1 MDVAHLISPA
11 ANTVLAIAIMT
22 GAIRR
27 PWRRKRS
34 TVRTELDEGK
44 WVEHLP
50 VAELKGKHVRGY
62 RRSSAMQIGEDV
74 VDDDGDVDVRA
85 LVTGMDLGD
94 VAESKSDAVIAI
106 CVTAWSFGVPPP
118 VIELSS
124 GQVTGAE
131 VLDELDA
138 DDLIAV
144 EQLLAPHGK
153 KLATRPDP
161 KKSTTSGSSG
171 SSRGRASAGRRG

>member
-1 MDVAHLISPA
+1 MDPLHLVGPGISVATSLYIVA
-11 ANTVLAIAIMT
+11 
-22 GAIRR
+22 GWR
-27 PWRRKRS
+27 PRKRRKRS
-34 TVRTELDEGK
+34 VRTELGEDK

-62 RRSSAMQIGEDV
+62 RRAAALQIGEDV

-106 CVTAWSFGVPPP
+106 CVTAWSLPYPVPE
-118 VIELSS
+118 IELSS

-138 DDLIAV
+138 DDLIAI

-153 KLATRPDP
+153 KLAARPDP
-161 KKSTTSGSSG
+161 KKGTTSGSSG
-171 SSRGRASAGRRG
+171 SSRERRSGSRRG